1 MNAMLHHVLNRDS
14 QRCASRTQQKL
25 SISVPFGDLLYCL
38 NVLKDSFRRAFDDD
52 AFSIAKAAAYSS
64 ILTFFPSL
72 LVLVPILASS
82 RRFEIY
88 VGEICYALARIL
100 PVGSATA
107 VQYLKNTTFHP
118 VGFLITTSL
127 LALWTAS
134 SAMVSWMEGFR
145 KAYRLPKMWG
155 IVKERLIACSLV
167 ILAEIPL
174 MFATLLVAFGRQI
187 GDRLLHLVGHD
198 FGPLILLWTAMR
210 WLVASLTGV
219 AVIAL
224 IYHNGIPRTRPWHTV
239 IPGAVVATGLWFPV
253 TALLGWYL
261 RESTMEY
268 NAIYG
273 FLGVGIALLVWM
285 YVIALVVL
293 VGAEFNAIV
302 FPRSSTRP
310 AVA

>member
-1 MNAMLHHVLNRDS
+1 MLHHVLTRDS
-14 QRCASRTQQKL
+14 QKSSSRTHQKL
-25 SISVPFGDLLYCL
+25 SIRVPLGDLLYFL
-38 NVLKDSFRRAFDDD
+38 SVLKDSFRRAFDHDV
-52 AFSIAKAAAYSS
+52 FGIAKAAAYSS

-72 LVLVPILASS
+72 LVLGTILDSS
-82 RRFEIY
+82 RRLEIY

-118 VGFLITTSL
+118 VDFLIATSL

-145 KAYRLPKMWG
+145 KAYRLPKIWG

-174 MFATLLVAFGRQI
+174 MFATILIAFGRQI

-198 FGPLILLWTAMR
+198 FGPLILLWTGMR
-210 WLVASLTGV
+210 WLVASLTSV

-253 TALLGWYL
+253 TALFGWYMH
-261 RESTMEY
+261 ESTEY
-268 NAIYG
+268 SAIYG
-273 FLGVGIALLVWM
+273 FLGVGIALLVWL
-285 YVIALVVL
+285 YVTTLVVL

-302 FPRSSTRP
+302 FPRSLTRP

>member
-1 MNAMLHHVLNRDS
+1 MLHHVLNQDS
-14 QRCASRTQQKL
+14 QSCTSRTHRKL
-25 SISVPFGDLLYCL
+25 SISVPVGDLLYFL
-38 NVLKDSFRRAFDDD
+38 NVLKDSFRRAFDHD
-52 AFSIAKAAAYSS
+52 AFGIAKAAAYSS

-72 LVLVPILASS
+72 LVLGTILASS

-107 VQYLKNTTFHP
+107 VQYLKGTTFHP
-118 VGFLITTSL
+118 VGFLIATSL

-145 KAYRLPKMWG
+145 KAYHLPKIWG

-174 MFATLLVAFGRQI
+174 VFATLLVAFGREI

-198 FGPLILLWTAMR
+198 FGPLIFLWTGMR
-210 WLVASLTGV
+210 WLGASLTSV

-253 TALLGWYL
+253 TALFGWYL
-261 RESTMEY
+261 RQSATEY
-268 NAIYG
+268 TAIYG
-273 FLGVGIALLVWM
+273 FLDVGIALLVWM
-285 YVIALVVL
+285 YAIALVVL

-302 FPRSSTRP
+302 FPRSLTRP